1 MVASIIYVKLGPL
14 SFPVEFSEAL
24 GFLRPELV
32 QSLCL
37 GFEGFWEQGL
47 RHLICI
53 VRQSC

>member
-47 RHLICI
+47 KL
-53 VRQSC
+53 S